1 MKFNKENI
9 NSMITTFCRIVTT
22 IFIACCVYCSFFW
35 KNTRIF
41 SVTDIFCILMIGF
54 TSVLYLIPFYSQKER
69 SKKALFI
76 LQIIYF
82 LEINITS
89 LIIGFWREWFS
100 TQNIL
105 SVIFYET
112 VIIFVYT
119 VVMIVSYKIDDS
131 KAKEMN
137 EKLKARNGE

>member
-1 MKFNKENI
+1 
-9 NSMITTFCRIVTT
+9 
-22 IFIACCVYCSFFW
+22 
-35 KNTRIF
+35 
-41 SVTDIFCILMIGF
+41 MIGF

-100 TQNIL
+100 TQNII
-105 SVIFYET
+105 SVIFYEA

-119 VVMIVSYKIDDS
+119 VVMIVSYKMDDS

>member
-82 LEINITS
+82 LEINIIVALNDS
-89 LIIGFWREWFS
+89 G
-100 TQNIL
+100 L
-105 SVIFYET
+105 SSAYSDK
-112 VIIFVYT
+112 Y
-119 VVMIVSYKIDDS
+119 YLKI
-131 KAKEMN
+131 
-137 EKLKARNGE
+137 RNYGIK